1 MSNTSKADLCAEIR
15 KLCAEKGV
23 SVPEGLDELKQLP
36 LFDELEKLT
45 GVKDPRR
52 PGAGGAVR
60 ASTPPAAA
68 PKAEEPKAEEPK
80 AEEPKAE
87 EPKADEPKAD
97 EPKADEPKAD
107 EPEAKRPARF
117 SASGRYL
124 VAEGRCVSC
133 LPGMIG
139 AFQEIRALDLG
150 DGEEGLDRLWAEG
163 AIVAAKR

>member
-68 PKAEEPKAEEPK
+68 PKVEEPKVEEPKAKEAEADEADEADEAE
-80 AEEPKAE
+80 AEEAE
-87 EPKADEPKAD
+87 AEADEPKA
-97 EPKADEPKAD
+97 ERA
-107 EPEAKRPARF
+107 ARF